1 MKVKKLKETL
11 LWLFTGSRGGENR
24 AKIVRLIFKKPLNAY
39 RISEELNLNYNTI
52 NHHLRLLKEHKIIY
66 CNKNVK
72 YGALYFVT
80 DNMKSQSEIFDNI
93 VENLKL
99 EE

>member
-1 MKVKKLKETL
+1 MKETV
-11 LWLFTGSRGGENR
+11 LWLLTGSRGGKNR
-24 AKIVRLIFKKPLNAY
+24 VRIINLIYKKPLNAY

-52 NHHLRLLKEHKIIY
+52 NYHLKILKEHKLLY

-80 DNMKSQSEIFDNI
+80 DNMNSCRETFDEIL
-93 VENLKL
+93 ENLNL